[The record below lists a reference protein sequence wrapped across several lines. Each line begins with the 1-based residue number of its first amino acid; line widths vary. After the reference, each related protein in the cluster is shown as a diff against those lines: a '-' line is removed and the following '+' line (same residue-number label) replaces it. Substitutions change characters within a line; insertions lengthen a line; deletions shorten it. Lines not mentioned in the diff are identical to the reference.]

1 MGWAIDAEVDTTVNV
16 GNKNI
21 DKQNLDNNS
30 QDNRQVGSRK
40 KWLLNAFMLSVY
52 SRRIHVDGIM
62 QSYRR
67 AIQKSSID
75 EDG

>member
-30 QDNRQVGSRK
+30 QDNRQFIRGGYMSTELCKATDEQFK
-40 KWLLNAFMLSVY
+40 KVLLMKMANSMNG
-52 SRRIHVDGIM
+52 DGK
-62 QSYRR
+62 
-67 AIQKSSID
+67 QK
-75 EDG
+75 